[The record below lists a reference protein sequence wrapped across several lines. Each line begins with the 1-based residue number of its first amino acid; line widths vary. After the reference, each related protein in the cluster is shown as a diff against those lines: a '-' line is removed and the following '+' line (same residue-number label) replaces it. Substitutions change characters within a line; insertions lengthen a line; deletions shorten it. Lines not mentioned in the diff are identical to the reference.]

1 MADNLIFPVKFDLE
15 AAVRKAQGDAD
26 KYLRQLQTTIHSK
39 PLAIDLKIV
48 NAGSGSLNEISK
60 RMRDI
65 VAEWNNMSEAERI
78 ASKTSGEYTDRAKK
92 LIAEFAR
99 LTGASE
105 TYARSLQ
112 QIVAASRRAAN
123 EQEKAM
129 EKQRKTQAILLA
141 NEKSIASITA
151 KLKYWKD
158 VMNSSDMGSKR
169 FRKAAEEVRRLNQSL
184 GEAQRNVNSLTGQFK
199 KQSGTKS
206 SLTRSWSS
214 LLTRSTSCC
223 TEGCNSGASA
233 GSYMAN

>member
-65 VAEWNNMSEAERI
+65 VTEWNNMSEAERI

-112 QIVAASRRAAN
+112 QIVAASRRAAKIPP
-123 EQEKAM
+123 QT
-129 EKQRKTQAILLA
+129 QRGQRL
-141 NEKSIASITA
+141 
-151 KLKYWKD
+151 W
-158 VMNSSDMGSKR
+158 
-169 FRKAAEEVRRLNQSL
+169 EV
-184 GEAQRNVNSLTGQFK
+184 AYFIWK
-199 KQSGTKS
+199 KQ
-206 SLTRSWSS
+206 
-214 LLTRSTSCC
+214 
-223 TEGCNSGASA
+223 
-233 GSYMAN
+233 